1 MRSVCPYYA
10 EVLTVKA
17 VLCGSYYA
25 KVVKLRRLYV
35 SDPPVEGN
43 YPVLGYILWAWQKQ
57 IPSGKRGGP
66 AGLLERGVSEEEAT
80 SLPTLSIQPKGSI
93 SAPLRGRGI
102 VVRRVL
108 GFDSPPK
115 TSSLWG

>member
-80 SLPTLSIQPKGSI
+80 LLPTPSIPNPGSI
-93 SAPLRGRGI
+93 PVPLQRRGI
-102 VVRRVL
+102 TVRWILVC
-108 GFDSPPK
+108 
-115 TSSLWG
+115 